1 MKKLIKA
8 YIPFLIYAIII
19 LVFYFF
25 QYYFFPKYC
34 EALAL
39 LSLFLYIL
47 FLLYIYIGAFVV
59 SYFLGK
65 IVQKR
70 LSNSNIGICIIL
82 AIISSLIIGGLGG
95 IREIFWELHSGFKID
110 FSTFLAG
117 LHNLGTKIYAYG
129 TFICFF
135 VGELDMLKKMKW

>member
-1 MKKLIKA
+1 MKKIIEA
-8 YIPFLIYAIII
+8 YIPFLIYSIII

-82 AIISSLIIGGLGG
+82 AIISSLIVWALGG
-95 IREIFWELHSGFKID
+95 VREIFDELRFGIH
-110 FSTFLAG
+110 FSTFLRG
-117 LHNLGTKIYAYG
+117 LDHPDTKISVCE
-129 TFICFF
+129 TFIGFF
-135 VGELDMLKKMKW
+135 VGELVGYAKK

>member
-1 MKKLIKA
+1 MKKIIEA
-8 YIPFLIYAIII
+8 YIPFLIYSIII

-25 QYYFFPKYC
+25 QYYFFRKYC

-70 LSNSNIGICIIL
+70 LSKFKYWNLYYFGYHL
-82 AIISSLIIGGLGG
+82 FFDYWW
-95 IREIFWELHSGFKID
+95 IRRD
-110 FSTFLAG
+110 
-117 LHNLGTKIYAYG
+117 
-129 TFICFF
+129 
-135 VGELDMLKKMKW
+135 

>member
-1 MKKLIKA
+1 ME
-8 YIPFLIYAIII
+8 Y
-19 LVFYFF
+19 
-25 QYYFFPKYC
+25 
-34 EALAL
+34 
-39 LSLFLYIL
+39 S
-47 FLLYIYIGAFVV
+47 GAFVV

-95 IREIFWELHSGFKID
+95 IKEIFWELHRGFKID

-135 VGELDMLKKMKW
+135 VGELVGYVKK